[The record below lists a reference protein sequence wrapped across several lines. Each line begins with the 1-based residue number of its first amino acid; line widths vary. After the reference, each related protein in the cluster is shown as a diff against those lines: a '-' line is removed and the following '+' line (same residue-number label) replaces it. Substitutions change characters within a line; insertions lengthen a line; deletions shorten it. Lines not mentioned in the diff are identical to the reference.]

1 MWLWQNIE
9 YNSFTKSL
17 TALVKGDF
25 INSKKMLEIHF
36 LKNEF
41 LAKLLSLLK
50 RENLRTKTEESIKQ
64 FLLLLWQNDLIG
76 GIVWKNLEI

>member
-1 MWLWQNIE
+1 
-9 YNSFTKSL
+9 
-17 TALVKGDF
+17 
-25 INSKKMLEIHF
+25 MLEIHF

-64 FLLLLWQNDLIG
+64 FLLLLKTDI
-76 GIVWKNLEI
+76 

>member
-1 MWLWQNIE
+1 MKNIE

-17 TALVKGDF
+17 TALIKGNF
-25 INSKKMLEIHF
+25 INLKKMLEIHF

-50 RENLRTKTEESIKQ
+50 RENLRPKTEESIKQ
-64 FLLLLWQNDLIG
+64 FLPILKTDI
-76 GIVWKNLEI
+76 

>member
-1 MWLWQNIE
+1 
-9 YNSFTKSL
+9 
-17 TALVKGDF
+17 LVGKVRCEKRKF
-25 INSKKMLEIHF
+25 SIANYYPFLKRQYRF

-64 FLLLLWQNDLIG
+64 FLLLLKTDILTVFVIKFTSVNFSLTIIQ
-76 GIVWKNLEI
+76 